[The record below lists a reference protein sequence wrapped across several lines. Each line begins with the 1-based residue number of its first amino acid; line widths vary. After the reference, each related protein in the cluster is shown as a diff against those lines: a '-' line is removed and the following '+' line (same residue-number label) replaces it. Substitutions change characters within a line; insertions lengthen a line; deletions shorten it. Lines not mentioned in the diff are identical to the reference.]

1 LTLKSLKKSSAEGA
15 LPPPQASPPPGRG
28 TPPRHAL
35 PLGASTRLAP
45 SALDLV
51 MGRFKIWSVFDENSS
66 INVWHT
72 YIFGVDVDMCND
84 DEKRNADAEGGNV
97 EVTFVLISYI

>member
-1 LTLKSLKKSSAEGA
+1 
-15 LPPPQASPPPGRG
+15 
-28 TPPRHAL
+28 
-35 PLGASTRLAP
+35 
-45 SALDLV
+45 